1 MNLQTIEVF
10 IYCCLPTVILWK
22 SRAHPFPALNRVRSV
37 VNENG
42 RLIDHHPLCIL
53 AFNSL
58 HPIIFPLRHLYTS
71 KNITKTPYDNKFPNS
86 CRSAIQIQVL
96 NIKRQCSKGEPEKM
110 NKKDQVLT
118 AIKLSTLLLISRQN
132 THSSLRELGELTAA
146 CIWHSKNIVCFK
158 FYLFSQAASYK
169 QFDITDRRVHMAE

>member
-1 MNLQTIEVF
+1 MSGVRMFNLFLQP
-10 IYCCLPTVILWK
+10 C
-22 SRAHPFPALNRVRSV
+22 V
-37 VNENG
+37 VDENG
-42 RLIDHHPLCIL
+42 RLIVHHPLCSL

-58 HPIIFPLRHLYTS
+58 HPIIFPLRHWYTR
-71 KNITKTPYDNKFPNS
+71 KNITKPLMILKFPNS
-86 CRSAIQIQVL
+86 CRRTIQIKVL

-146 CIWHSKNIVCFK
+146 CIWHSKYIVCFQ